1 MRVFYSDYG
10 GDPLRIAKIER
21 VLQDFITQGCTVRRT
36 CLHPISSV
44 APTLPLP
51 NLTRMGPGRMRA
63 KLSSTV
69 PTEDR
74 VLRYSAAIFR
84 SDHPNWALEACYLS
98 MYLYQLYIEE
108 ELERFKPDLVILWHQ
123 FSPYHHIIAHWC
135 AAQGVPVV
143 YGEHGVLP
151 GSWCFEFQG
160 QMGESWIARD
170 PQGFQALP
178 LEAADQKQAETYL
191 QQAVSTR
198 MNRKT
203 NMVSV
208 AEAGLDG
215 ALREEPRPK
224 ILYAGIND
232 FKTGLQPFSQ
242 HRSLQH
248 SGDFISTEAGL
259 MALLPLA
266 RKNGWRVLFK
276 AHPSIRHDAKA
287 LEAYADCLTVID
299 KQVDLVDLLHYSDA
313 LATIVSQ
320 SAYMGLLHNV
330 PVVLMGRMQLS
341 GSGLVQEACF
351 RSDLEAA
358 LRRAL
363 PPEPTHRDPQAL
375 RDHVARLIRYYVMSD
390 TYGERGLFR
399 HDLADLASS
408 LLEVCARPEP
418 QHGPLDPPS
427 AASLSA

>member
-1 MRVFYSDYG
+1 MTRIFYSDYG
-10 GDPLRIAKIER
+10 GDPVRIAKIER
-21 VLQDFITQGCTVRRT
+21 VLQDLIALGCDVRRT
-36 CLHPISSV
+36 SLHPISSV

-51 NLTRMGPGRMRA
+51 NLTRMGQGRTRI
-63 KLSSTV
+63 KLQSGT
-69 PTEDR
+69 PTQDR

-84 SDHPNWALEACYLS
+84 SDHPNRSPDACYLS

-123 FSPYHHIIAHWC
+123 FSPYHHIIANWC
-135 AAQGVPVV
+135 DANAIPVI

-170 PQGFQALP
+170 PEAFQALP
-178 LEAADQKQAETYL
+178 LDQTDRKQADRYL
-191 QQAVSTR
+191 RHAISNR

-203 NMVSV
+203 GMVSV
-208 AEAGLDG
+208 AEAGLET
-215 ALREEPRPK
+215 ALTQEARPK

-232 FKTGLQPFSQ
+232 FKTGLQPFSRR
-242 HRSLQH
+242 RSLQH
-248 SGDFISTEAGL
+248 TGDFVSTETGL

-266 RKNGWRVLFK
+266 RKNGWQVLFK
-276 AHPSIRHDAKA
+276 AHPSIRHDAKT
-287 LEAYADCLTVID
+287 LEAYADCLTVVD
-299 KQVDLVDLLHYSDA
+299 KQVDLVDLLHFTDA

-320 SAYMGLLHNV
+320 SAYMGVLHTV

-363 PPEPTHRDPQAL
+363 PPEPEQRDPDAL

-390 TYGERGLFR
+390 TYGEAGLFR
-399 HDLADLASS
+399 HDLSNLAPAFATATSNTAPAHS
-408 LLEVCARPEP
+408 I
-418 QHGPLDPPS
+418 PS
-427 AASLSA
+427 D

>member
-1 MRVFYSDYG
+1 MTRIFYSDYG
-10 GDPLRIAKIER
+10 GDPTRIEKMER
-21 VLQDFITQGCTVRRT
+21 ILQDFLDLGCEVRRT
-36 CLHPISSV
+36 SLHPISSV
-44 APTLPLP
+44 VPTLPLP
-51 NLTRMGPGRMRA
+51 NLTRMGGGRTRL
-63 KLSSTV
+63 KLQSGTPV
-69 PTEDR
+69 QNR
-74 VLRYSAAIFR
+74 VLRYSAEIFR
-84 SDHPNWALEACYLS
+84 SDNPNRSSKDCYLS

-108 ELERFKPDLVILWHQ
+108 ELKRFKPDLVILWHQ
-123 FSPYHHIIAHWC
+123 FSSYHHIIASWC
-135 AAQGVPVV
+135 ETNAVPIV

-170 PQGFQALP
+170 PERFRALP
-178 LEAADQKQAETYL
+178 LDQRDRHQADEYL
-191 QQAVSTR
+191 EYAVSNR

-203 NMVSV
+203 GMISVS
-208 AEAGLDG
+208 EAGLEDTLTQD
-215 ALREEPRPK
+215 ARPK

-232 FKTGLQPFSQ
+232 FKTGLQPFSRR
-242 HRSLQH
+242 RSLQH

-266 RKNGWRVLFK
+266 RKNGWQVLFK
-276 AHPSIRHDAKA
+276 PHPSIRHDAQA
-287 LEAYADCLTVID
+287 LDAYADCLAIID
-299 KQVDLVDLLHYSDA
+299 KRVDLVDLLKYSDA

-320 SAYMGLLHNV
+320 SAYMGLLHNI

-363 PPEPTHRDPQAL
+363 PPEPKQHDPDAL

-390 TYGERGLFR
+390 TYGEASLFR
-399 HDLADLASS
+399 HDLSNLAPAFTTATSNTAPGHS
-408 LLEVCARPEP
+408 I
-418 QHGPLDPPS
+418 PS
-427 AASLSA
+427 D